1 MIINTNTKTEISI
14 SSYGVK
20 ASCELSCDASIDE
33 VMTAF
38 KGMLVS
44 ITYPPSLFDDWV
56 LTQAEILNESINDST
71 DYTRNNE
78 SI

>member
-1 MIINTNTKTEISI
+1 MIINNTNGKTEISI

-20 ASCELSCDASIDE
+20 ASCELSCDASIDD

-44 ITYPPSLFDDWV
+44 ITFPASVFDDWI
-56 LTQAEILNESINDST
+56 LEYAEGLN
-71 DYTRNNE
+71 DYKE
-78 SI
+78 

>member
-1 MIINTNTKTEISI
+1 MIINTNNKTEISI

-44 ITYPPSLFDDWV
+44 ITYPPSVFDNWV
-56 LTQAEILNESINDST
+56 LEQAEILNESMNDST
-71 DYTRNNE
+71 DYTRDTKPV
-78 SI
+78 